1 MTETNGKNLILTSNV
16 GSSSIKM
23 VVFETQPSLRP
34 LMHATIEEI
43 GLDSCSLIVKKEG
56 SDEQKESVKTAD
68 HTSAVKLLLEC
79 IQDVYDLNELIAVGN
94 RVVFGGPKLR
104 RTKLL
109 NNATLA
115 ELERN
120 SKFDSDHMPY
130 ILDFIYEFGS
140 QFSHIQQVL
149 CFDSAFF
156 ADLPKVASMLPIPR
170 KYHQAG
176 LKKYGYHGLSYTSL
190 RDNLRE
196 MNDDKAEGRVIMA
209 HLGSGASV
217 TGMVNGKPVDT
228 TMSFTPTSGIPMSS
242 RSGDIDP
249 SVASYL
255 IGNEGMSVQ
264 DYDDMINRKSGLIG
278 ISETTSDMHTLI
290 GKESSDERAR
300 DAVNLFCYSVKKAIG
315 SLSAV
320 MGGVDM
326 IVFSG
331 GIGERS
337 APVRDRICDGLEYL
351 GIALDQEKNQ
361 QGFPVISKDDTIRI
375 RVMHTDEESV
385 IAKETLKII

>member
-1 MTETNGKNLILTSNV
+1 MTETNGKKLILTSNV
-16 GSSSIKM
+16 GSSSIKL
-23 VVFETQPSLRP
+23 VVFETEPSMRP
-34 LMHATIEEI
+34 VMHASVEEI
-43 GLDSCSLIVKKEG
+43 GLESCSLLIKKDRE
-56 SDEQKESVKTAD
+56 DERHEKVELAD
-68 HTSAVKLLLEC
+68 HTAAVKLLITRLQESF
-79 IQDVYDLNELIAVGN
+79 ELGELKAVGN

-120 SKFDSDHMPY
+120 TKFDPEHMPY

-170 KYHQAG
+170 KYHAKG
-176 LKKYGYHGLSYTSL
+176 VKKYGYHGLSYTYL
-190 RDNLRE
+190 RDNLKE
-196 MNDDKAEGRVIMA
+196 IGDDQADGRVIMA

-217 TGMVNGKPVDT
+217 TAMVNGKPIDT

-249 SVASYL
+249 SIASYL
-255 IGNEGMSVQ
+255 MSHEGLSVEE
-264 DYDDMINRKSGLIG
+264 YDSVMNHKSGLIG

-290 GKESSDERAR
+290 DRESSDERAH

-320 MGGVDM
+320 MGGVDL

-337 APVRDRICDGLEYL
+337 APVRARICDGLEYS
-351 GIALDQEKNQ
+351 GIEIDEDKNQ